1 MQFLIR
7 SENLSAKKIIVTG
20 GSGNLG
26 RWTVRALSEAGH
38 DVLSLDRAEPPERLC
53 ETRVA
58 DLSDIEALQD
68 AFRGADAV
76 VHLAAWQSPDE
87 APHDEVFRNNV
98 SATYNVLKAAA
109 DAGVRR
115 VVHASSVAA
124 YGFLYAPKMWPPDY
138 LPLDEDHPCRPRDP
152 YALSK
157 IFGEQ
162 LADSFVSTGGASV
175 VSLRLSGVNFD
186 LTYESLPERWKDPG
200 RKMGTFWSYV
210 DVRDAAESCRLA
222 VEADLGGHEI
232 FNIAAETSRYP
243 EPTSELVE
251 RYLPGVKIKDGF
263 EGRWGGLDVA
273 RARDRLGFEARHVW
287 EDYLEN
293 WRTREDSNL

>member
-1 MQFLIR
+1 MTASR
-7 SENLSAKKIIVTG
+7 VVVTG

-26 RWTVRALSEAGH
+26 RWTVRALVEGGH
-38 DVLSLDRAEPPERLC
+38 DVLSLDRAETSDSLC
-53 ETRVA
+53 ETRIVELA
-58 DLSDIEALQD
+58 DFDALLAACRD
-68 AFRGADAV
+68 ADAI
-76 VHLAAWQSPDE
+76 VHLAAYQSPDE

-124 YGFLYAPKMWPPDY
+124 YGFLYAPEMWKPDY
-138 LPLDEDHPCRPRDP
+138 LPLDEDHPCRPQDP

-162 LADSFVSTGGASV
+162 LADSFVAMGGASV

-186 LTYESLPERWKDPG
+186 PTYETLPERWKDPG
-200 RKMGTFWSYV
+200 RRMGTFWSYV

-222 VEADLGGHEI
+222 VEADIAGHEI
-232 FNIAAETSRYP
+232 FNIAADSSRYLQ
-243 EPTSELVE
+243 PTAELVG
-251 RYLPGVKIKDGF
+251 RYLPGTTIREGF
-263 EGRWGGLDVA
+263 TGNWGGLDVT
-273 RARDRLGFEARHVW
+273 RARDRLGFTARHVW
-287 EDYLEN
+287 SDYIDADGN
-293 WRTREDSNL
+293 PVGT